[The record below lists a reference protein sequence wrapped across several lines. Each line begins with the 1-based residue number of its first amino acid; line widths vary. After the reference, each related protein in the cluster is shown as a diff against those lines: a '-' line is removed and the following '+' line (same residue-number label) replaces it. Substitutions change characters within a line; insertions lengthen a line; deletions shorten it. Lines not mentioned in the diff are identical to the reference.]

1 LTIKVLIAEDS
12 AFIRKKISQ
21 ILSSHDSIEIVDKA
35 KNGKEAVKLTLQSLP
50 DVLVL
55 DLLMPKMNGLEAF
68 KRIIEEYPVPTIVL
82 SSVAPGKMDSSI
94 QALLIGAFDYIIKPG
109 TLKGEQLEEF
119 KDILVNK
126 VKLAYNSQFKKVY
139 EKKEEPTSKISFRQK
154 RVNEIFKFGKLLKK
168 IETSNNK
175 ESQEKVK
182 KIEDLSK
189 TENRISISELKAKK
203 KSKIEGKI
211 PKKIQIHSKEVK
223 TVKKKKEEQQIKT
236 KPVKVKEKKNNKI
249 KKSKK
254 SEERPREKKQ
264 VKNKHKKVFKSEEK
278 NHIKSTSLNKD
289 LLKSKRYPDK
299 LKKELSSEVLEE
311 QKNINAIE
319 LLSEENVQISRNNLH
334 RKIIVIGASVG
345 GPQTIKQILKEI
357 PKKFPYPIIIVQH
370 LNSKFIDPFAISL
383 GQLCPLTVR
392 VAEHNELIQPG
403 VIYIAP
409 GDMHLKV
416 STKHQKPCIKLFDDV
431 PINFCKPSID
441 VLFISSVQVYK
452 NRVIGILLTGMGRDG
467 VEGLEWI
474 KNNNGL
480 TIAESQDTAILYG
493 MPKLAVEKGFV
504 HKTLPNK
511 KISEILLN
519 LSNK

>member
-1 LTIKVLIAEDS
+1 MTIKVLIAEDS

-21 ILSSHDSIEIVDKA
+21 ILSSHDSIEVVDKA

-55 DLLMPKMNGLEAF
+55 DLLMPKMSGLEAF

-109 TLKGEQLEEF
+109 TLKGEQLEDF

-139 EKKEEPTSKISFRQK
+139 EKMEESTPKISFRQK

-168 IETSNNK
+168 IETSSKK

-189 TENRISISELKAKK
+189 TENRISISELKTKE

-211 PKKIQIHSKEVK
+211 PKKIQNNSKEEK
-223 TVKKKKEEQQIKT
+223 YIKKKKEEPQPKPKATKIKD
-236 KPVKVKEKKNNKI
+236 KVDKKI
-249 KKSKK
+249 KKPKK
-254 SEERPREKKQ
+254 REQRPREKQK

-278 NHIKSTSLNKD
+278 NITQSASLRKD
-289 LLKSKRYPDK
+289 TLKSKRYPDK
-299 LKKELSSEVLEE
+299 LKKELSSEVREE
-311 QKNINAIE
+311 QKTISAIE
-319 LLSEENVQISRNNLH
+319 LLSDENIQISRSKLH
-334 RKIIVIGASVG
+334 RKIIVMGASVG

-357 PKKFPYPIIIVQH
+357 PENFPYPIIIVQH
-370 LNSKFIDPFAISL
+370 LNSKFIHPFALSL
-383 GQLCPLTVR
+383 GQLCPLPVR
-392 VAEHNELIQPG
+392 VAQHNELIKSG

-409 GDMHLKV
+409 GERHLKV
-416 STKHQKPCIKLFDDV
+416 STKNQKPCIKLFDDV
-431 PINFCKPSID
+431 HINFCKPSID
-441 VLFISSVQVYK
+441 VLFVSSVQVYK

-474 KNNNGL
+474 RDNNGL

-493 MPKLAVEKGFV
+493 MPKLAVERGIV

-519 LSNK
+519 LSSK